1 MEQTTIRVFGHD
13 LPQPSEL
20 KSKPLLP
27 HPKGLGPVAN
37 KEWVAHQDDIK
48 DIAILSGRLNH
59 DRKQRL
65 DDNRQDQLA
74 GILSDNYKILN
85 LSDTA
90 EKFIKEWENPPEN
103 TVDYTA
109 LNQYAMEN
117 IKQNYRFFE
126 VTAIFSFFKKE
137 QPKTIYFA
145 LDINDEDF
153 EYQKECI
160 DIKYPGNKEVV
171 EYPSDHAIVSFA
183 SLLLS
188 NELEKMRDKDPS
200 LLSKFSYKIKKIK
213 QKYII
218 FARRF
223 GEREAFRIDAADNLA
238 QAEEKI
244 SQHLFHSDVVLIEY
258 NNWKTERQAKEEA
271 EILKKERLK
280 KEQEERIRQKQEELK
295 LQKEAIATAKEKD
308 KLLLDAAK
316 QQAIKDTY
324 IPKKEEN
331 VSVTVETDKLNALR
345 EILSEKEY
353 AFLCSHLYSRS
364 NNPVYLDAIKQ
375 QAKRLNNLYFAYAFY
390 SDVETKADKVLEEYI
405 QFNDLNKKS
414 KVVGEEKL
422 YRRKIRFIYDVSV
435 DSYEEAHERLE
446 ERVKNHEGTTNFH
459 TRIPIE
465 NIFIGSHTLGSGER
479 VWLYTDKVYNN
490 DVAMSPFSEKVG
502 EIDPR
507 NLFYID
513 TYRPQYNGPI
523 LSKRLKLTEKLV
535 FDELAAITDEN
546 SVEYSDLQK
555 SISQLLKWHD
565 VNRLD
570 DMRNDTPI
578 LPSIGHD
585 KILVDRII
593 SMVKKDLEK
602 SHPNMEH
609 VTETK
614 INLPDWKKIGEDILT
629 RTTK

>member
-13 LPQPSEL
+13 LPKPSEL

-37 KEWVAHQDDIK
+37 KEWAAQQDDIK
-48 DIAILSGRLNH
+48 DFAVLSGNLNH
-59 DRKQRL
+59 YRKQRL
-65 DDNRQDQLA
+65 CGNRPDHLA

-85 LSDTA
+85 FSDTA

-109 LNQYAMEN
+109 LNQYALEN

-137 QPKTIYFA
+137 PPKTIYFA
-145 LDINDEDF
+145 LDINDENF

-160 DIKYPGNKEVV
+160 DIKYPGNKEVI
-171 EYPSDHAIVSFA
+171 EYPADHVIVGFS
-183 SLLLS
+183 SLFLS

-200 LLSKFSYKIKKIK
+200 LLSKFSYKIKKIN

-223 GEREAFRIDAADNLA
+223 GECEAFRIDAADNLA

-244 SQHLFHSDVVLIEY
+244 GHHLLHSDVVLIEY
-258 NNWKTERQAKEEA
+258 NNWKAECQAKEEA
-271 EILKKERLK
+271 ERLKKERLK

-295 LQKEAIATAKEKD
+295 LQREAIANDKEKD

-316 QQAIKDTY
+316 KQAIKDTY

-331 VSVTVETDKLNALR
+331 VSVAVETDKLNALR
-345 EILSEKEY
+345 EILTEKEY

-364 NNPVYLDAIKQ
+364 NTPDYLEASKQ
-375 QAKRLNNLYFAYAFY
+375 RAKRQNNLYFAYAFY
-390 SDVETKADKVLEEYI
+390 SDVETKADEVLDEYI

-414 KVVGEEKL
+414 KLVGEEKL

-435 DSYEEAHERLE
+435 DSYEQACERLE
-446 ERVKNHEGTTNFH
+446 ERVKNHEGTTDFH

-465 NIFIGSHTLGSGER
+465 NIYVTPHTLGTGDH
-479 VWLYTDKVYNN
+479 VWLYTDKVYYL

-507 NLFYID
+507 DLFYID

-535 FDELAAITDEN
+535 FDELASITDEN

-555 SISQLLKWHD
+555 SISQLLKWHE
-565 VNRLD
+565 VNRSD

-578 LPSIGHD
+578 LPSISHD
-585 KILVDRII
+585 KILVDKII
-593 SMVKKDLEK
+593 SMVKKELIKND
-602 SHPNMEH
+602 
-609 VTETK
+609 
-614 INLPDWKKIGEDILT
+614 
-629 RTTK
+629 